1 VGDEVQIGLEGGV
14 DADLEGK
21 SSSRAIM
28 LIVTNIFAQYDE
40 EKEEYTH
47 ILKIK
52 HNEAFKLMPV
62 SLHISDSPVCN

>member
-1 VGDEVQIGLEGGV
+1 MGDEVQIGLEGGV

-21 SSSRAIM
+21 SSARAIIWFVAN
-28 LIVTNIFAQYDE
+28 LFAQYDA
-40 EKEEYTH
+40 EKEEHTH

-62 SLHISDSPVCN
+62 GLHTFDRPVSN